1 MSKHHFQIGD
11 ANHADPKTVVI
22 LGVAR
27 GGTSMVAGTAREM
40 GIDLGQHLG
49 ENHED
54 RRFLS
59 KDLKDVRERIAV
71 RNAEADTWGWKM
83 PHSLEYIE
91 QIEGELRNPHIV
103 LVWRNTLASA
113 ISQVNRSDA
122 DINVALE
129 FSANRLIEMVEKVK
143 LLNSPTLLINYDAA
157 IQHKGEFLSTFAEF
171 LGVDLTDEMCQ
182 RCLQFIDPSVGYQ
195 QVSST
200 YYQAEYVGQVAC
212 SEPVKSQRVLRQI
225 EEDEETGNWT
235 ILTQR
240 PKIVFRVGK
249 KNKLPEKFYLQVTNT
264 HAEDQRCRLF
274 FDFDWQFSPA
284 MIKWLII
291 PHGTHVFEVTSNGQL
306 IRAALE
312 PSGEPDGPSHLQDAA
327 IFLKAELPEAVEN
340 A

>member
-1 MSKHHFQIGD
+1 MSKHHFQIGE
-11 ANHADPKTVVI
+11 ANHADPKTIVI

-27 GGTSMVAGTAREM
+27 GGTSMVAGAAREM

-71 RNAEADTWGWKM
+71 RNAEAETWGWKM

-122 DINVALE
+122 DIHTALR
-129 FSANRLIEMVEKVK
+129 FSSNRLMEMVQKVK

-157 IQHKGEFLSTFAEF
+157 IKDKEEFLTTYAEF
-171 LGVDLTDEMCQ
+171 MGVELTDDMRQ

-200 YYQAEYVGQVAC
+200 FYQADYVGQVAC
-212 SEPVKSQRVLRQI
+212 SEPVKSHRVLRQVA
-225 EEDEETGNWT
+225 ENEETGQWT
-235 ILTQR
+235 IEGKG
-240 PKIVFRVGK
+240 PKIVFRVSK
-249 KNKLPEKFYLQVTNT
+249 KHKLPEKFFLQVTNT

-312 PSGEPDGPSHLQDAA
+312 PSGEPEGPSHLQDAA
-327 IFLKAELPEAVEN
+327 IFHKADVPAEAEN